1 MMAPKVW
8 KNPWVVHIQN
18 IGTGEHALKYLA
30 QYIFRPAISNKRI
43 LEMSDAMVSFG
54 YRDSKTCKWRKMR
67 VEAMEFIRRYLQH
80 VLPRGFVKVRYYGLY
95 AHRNRSILQK
105 IAEKMVRSATPIRQQ
120 STAGKQSRQPRD
132 GAPES
137 ATAQPHR
144 CPCCGESMIVVL
156 VVRRGGGWPMAP
168 PVEKKARTYHL

>member
-1 MMAPKVW
+1 MIAPKVW
-8 KNPWVVHIQN
+8 NNPWVVHIQN

-80 VLPRGFVKVRYYGLY
+80 VLPRGFVKVRYYGCMPIVIAAYSKKLLRRWFE
-95 AHRNRSILQK
+95 AQPRSGNNPPQ
-105 IAEKMVRSATPIRQQ
+105 ASNPANPGTVH
-120 STAGKQSRQPRD
+120 QSRPQHSRTD
-132 GAPES
+132 
-137 ATAQPHR
+137 
-144 CPCCGESMIVVL
+144 V
-156 VVRRGGGWPMAP
+156 
-168 PVEKKARTYHL
+168 PVAASL